1 MSKVLDAMSKC
12 FAFALPL
19 IENCKANKKLR
30 QKLFSKHPQSI
41 LDDVDNPNAISID
54 TLKGQYADAMHA
66 KDKLEDKAKTNLIGI
81 TIAISLIMGA
91 SGILATVY
99 ENYTHPII
107 SGIVFIL
114 LIFATAYMI
123 LAGILA
129 IKVLVDENTIYAV
142 NLNSFAAGEAALRED
157 YGKCIS
163 QNHNQNLIRNNSIYT
178 SYLCIRNGLICLF
191 VVLILSAI
199 PYAAT
204 GSSATDKAYINDF
217 SEYSFVYSSSAVACI
232 KDHDVQDIVEIAI
245 KQAIDSGVLNKDKTA
260 LIGIND
266 SNNSLFIKFSIDN
279 NVITVWL
286 IEPYTTS

>member
-12 FAFALPL
+12 FALVLPFRDNY
-19 IENCKANKKLR
+19 EANKILR
-30 QKLFSKHPQSI
+30 KKISCECPQSI

-54 TLKGQYADAMHA
+54 TLKGQYADAMRA

-81 TIAISLIMGA
+81 TIAITLIMGA

-99 ENYTHPII
+99 EKYTHPII
-107 SGIVFIL
+107 SGIAFML

-123 LAGILA
+123 SAGVLA
-129 IKVLVDENTIYAV
+129 IKVLIDENKVYGI
-142 NLNSFAAGEAALRED
+142 NLNCFSAGEGALRED

-163 QNHNQNLIRNNSIYT
+163 QNHNQNLIRNNYIYT
-178 SYLCIRNGLICLF
+178 SYVCIRNALICLF
-191 VVLILSAI
+191 AVLILSAI

-204 GSSATDKAYINDF
+204 ESSATDKAYINGF

-266 SNNSLFIKFSIDN
+266 SNNSLFIKFSMDN
-279 NVITVWL
+279 SVITVWL
-286 IEPYTTS
+286 VEPYTTP